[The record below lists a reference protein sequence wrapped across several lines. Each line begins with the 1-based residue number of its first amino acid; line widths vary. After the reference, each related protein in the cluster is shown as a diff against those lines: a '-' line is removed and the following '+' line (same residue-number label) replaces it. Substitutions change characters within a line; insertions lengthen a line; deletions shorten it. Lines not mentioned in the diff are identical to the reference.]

1 MSVQACPKGDINL
14 LQCRRIFIRVPDYK
28 SVMVLATQEGA
39 QAGETPT
46 YGEPGQQQYQPYPQ
60 QYAPP
65 PGQQTNLG
73 KFITKPLVAIGLII
87 GIMLVWLSLMIVRF
101 ANGEESVRDFAYFLR
116 VSGATLAALT
126 AFIGGL
132 TSTNFD
138 GYERGGLLVAAG
150 IIFWTLVA

>member
-1 MSVQACPKGDINL
+1 
-14 LQCRRIFIRVPDYK
+14 
-28 SVMVLATQEGA
+28 MVLATQEGA

-65 PGQQTNLG
+65 PGQQTDLG

-87 GIMLVWLSLMIVRF
+87 GIMLVWLSLLILRF

-150 IIFWTLVA
+150 IIFLTLAAYL

>member
-1 MSVQACPKGDINL
+1 MYVQACPNGDINL
-14 LQCRRIFIRVPDYK
+14 LQRRRIFIRVPDYK

-65 PGQQTNLG
+65 PRQQTDLG

-87 GIMLVWLSLMIVRF
+87 GIMLVWLSLVILRF
-101 ANGEESVRDFAYFLR
+101 ANGDESVTDFAYFLQF
-116 VSGATLAALT
+116 SGSAVAALT

-138 GYERGGLLVAAG
+138 GYERVGLLVAAG
-150 IIFWTLVA
+150 LIFWTLA